1 MGHMKEL
8 SQMVEDGSFE
18 QEFMPLYEQ
27 AMEEGHSF
35 ITFCGKAYPVDYAN
49 AMVSIYRK
57 VQTQK

>member
-27 AMEEGHSF
+27 AMKEGYSF
-35 ITFCGKAYPVDYAN
+35 MTFYGKAYPIDYAD
-49 AMVSIYRK
+49 ALVSIYRK
-57 VQTQK
+57 TKTQK